1 MTPIFLLLAL
11 ASTQPDKH
19 PTDVKTRTED
29 AATTKLADSIR
40 AALPQAS
47 RLRPEGGEDDPD
59 LALAIVSA
67 EANGKN
73 TAYVVDLLKSQG
85 VSAPQRLASFSGSCR
100 DDRLA
105 SCAADLV
112 AKADRKVKD

>member
-1 MTPIFLLLAL
+1 MMTLFLLLATV
-11 ASTQPDKH
+11 AAQPEKR
-19 PTDVKTRTED
+19 PVDVRTRTED
-29 AATTKLADSIR
+29 AATTRLADSIR
-40 AALPQAS
+40 AALPKAS
-47 RLRPEGGEDDPD
+47 RMRPEGGEDDPD

-67 EANGKN
+67 EANGKS

-100 DDRLA
+100 DDKLA
-105 SCAADLV
+105 NCAADLV